1 MNLPGN
7 LPGNLYDV
15 LSQAAAQFG
24 DADFL
29 VVGRRAEVIGF
40 AALARAADRFGRG
53 LARLG
58 VRPGDRVA
66 LEMTNQVDC
75 AVAAYGIARCG
86 AVMVGVNTRLS
97 SREIAHVMTL
107 TRPRAWVMEDRHLGK
122 IQATDHIAPVM
133 QALRFEDATE
143 PVVVVRSE
151 TAYPGTIGWR
161 GVLAGAEDVDL
172 APAAA
177 LVAQSGAGEF
187 PELAGVAAILSTS
200 GTTAAPKGVML
211 THDGLIRLARAV
223 GIGQR
228 LRPGRRFYSVGPFFH
243 CSGYMH
249 GLLTS
254 LLAGST
260 YFTTQSYNPVET
272 WEVLSGEGIHCVHG
286 SLIPMQEMSRLPQF
300 ETARLSLE
308 QLWTGAPAAEMA
320 RLERVLGA
328 TSCELYGLTETGGNV
343 SLCVPDDPVEMRHDS
358 DGRPH
363 AGIEVMIVD
372 PVSGDPLPDGSAG
385 ELLVRGWNVMRGYFR
400 DPAATAKAVDTEGW
414 LHTGDLG
421 ARLPGGFIKWLTRI
435 KDVIRVGGENLAPA
449 EVEEVLT
456 GHPAVMQ
463 AAVVAAPH
471 PRLQE
476 VPVAFLILRPGQQAS
491 EDELRHHCRGQL
503 ANFKVP
509 ARFVI
514 VDDFPRTVATMRIQK
529 ARLRDMAVTLMAPA
543 A

>member
-1 MNLPGN
+1 MTLPTT
-7 LPGNLYDV
+7 LYDV
-15 LSQAAAQFG
+15 LERAAERFG

-40 AALARAADRFGRG
+40 AALARAADMFGRG

-86 AVMVGVNTRLS
+86 ATMVGLNTRLS
-97 SREIAHVMTL
+97 SREIGHMIQL
-107 TRPRAWVMEDRHLGK
+107 TRPRAWVMEDSHLGK

-133 QALRFEDATE
+133 QTLRAAGVAE
-143 PVVVVRSE
+143 PAVVVRSRS
-151 TAYPGTIGWR
+151 TFPGTVAWQSL
-161 GVLAGAEDVDL
+161 LAGAADVDL
-172 APAAA
+172 APAAD
-177 LVAQSGAGEF
+177 LVARSGDGEF

-211 THDGLIRLARAV
+211 THAGLIRLAEAV
-223 GIGQR
+223 GTRQM

-249 GLLTS
+249 GLLTN
-254 LLAGST
+254 LIAGST
-260 YFTTQSYNPVET
+260 YFTTQAYNTAET
-272 WEVLSGEGIHCVHG
+272 WEVLSGEGIQCVHG
-286 SLIPMQEMSRLPQF
+286 SLIPMQETARLPQF
-300 ETARLSLE
+300 DSSRLVLE
-308 QLWTGAPAAEMA
+308 EVWTGAPAVEMA
-320 RLERVLGA
+320 RLERVLGGRL
-328 TSCELYGLTETGGNV
+328 CELYGLTETGGNV
-343 SLCVPDDPVEMRHDS
+343 SLCLADDPEEMRHDS

-363 AGIEVMIVD
+363 DGLEVAIID
-372 PVSGDPLPDGSAG
+372 PVSGQPLPDGCAG

-400 DPAATAKAVDTEGW
+400 DPAVTAKTLDAEGW

-421 ARLPGGFIKWLTRI
+421 VRLQGGFIKWLTRI
-435 KDVIRVGGENLAPA
+435 KDVIRVGGENLSPL
-449 EVEEVLT
+449 EVEEVLSA
-456 GHPAVMQ
+456 HPAVLQ

-476 VPVAFLILRPGQQAS
+476 VPVAFVMLRPGEGVGEES
-491 EDELRHHCRGQL
+491 LRQYCRGQL

-509 ARFVI
+509 ARFV
-514 VDDFPRTVATMRIQK
+514 VVEDFPRTTATMRIQK
-529 ARLRDMAVTLMAPA
+529 AKLRDMAVALMRPA